1 MPFASPKFGELP
13 GEGLDGY
20 QNLKLQSEVRG
31 EKKASLLS
39 LLRAGG
45 PFQTPQLVPAWPCI
59 PGAPPSPLTLASYR
73 GLPPLDPYLLTFL
86 TTPAPFLFC
95 WALNLAGWGE
105 PLEVSSRSDPD
116 TGNVFLHP

>member
-1 MPFASPKFGELP
+1 MAVRLETSESGE
-13 GEGLDGY
+13 
-20 QNLKLQSEVRG
+20 RG
-31 EKKASLLS
+31 KKASLLS

-45 PFQTPQLVPAWPCI
+45 PFQTPQLDSSLALHSR
-59 PGAPPSPLTLASYR
+59 GAPSPLALASYT

-86 TTPAPFLFC
+86 TTPAPFLSC

>member
-1 MPFASPKFGELP
+1 MPFASPKFGGLP

-20 QNLKLQSEVRG
+20 QDLKLQNQVRI
-31 EKKASLLS
+31 KKASLLS
-39 LLRAGG
+39 LLRAGAHSRL
-45 PFQTPQLVPAWPCI
+45 PSWIPAWPCI
-59 PGAPPSPLTLASYR
+59 PGTPPSPLALASYT
-73 GLPPLDPYLLTFL
+73 GLPPLHSCLLIFL
-86 TTPAPFLFC
+86 TTPAPFLSC